1 MNKTEKKIL
10 AIKKRIADARKQI
23 KKNLDEQ
30 EKVAMEH
37 DYFESLE
44 YEIYDLENQIKKS
57 KDELKVVRKKLKNG

>member
-10 AIKKRIADARKQI
+10 AIKKRISDARKKI
-23 KKNLDEQ
+23 RKNLVEQ

-44 YEIYDLENQIKKS
+44 YEIYDLENKIKKS
-57 KDELKVVRKKLKNG
+57 KDELKIVRKKMKTR